1 MFNLTDQ
8 VLSRMAVNCYHG
20 NKCISIHSIRKMRN
34 GCFQLRAPEQIKHM
48 YQGPM
53 HACYWTAL
61 WWSVS
66 WIHRNKG
73 KHSPFFPNWWLFSL
87 QKNTKSEAVP
97 IVWQNNDSE
106 CTQLQLKLFS
116 SFPLYTPSVFSSAL
130 CSAAALRYALITDFS
145 SIYLAVMTVIKSS
158 SALKSNAK
166 SSHPLALCCASCLLA
181 RWHPFLVVPHLSI
194 DLLRCV
200 SKPVVSCLNHGNFAL
215 MAHGHHLP
223 TVGAYGQWAWKWL
236 NLSNCPP
243 RELRGHN
250 PGEQNQTF

>member
-1 MFNLTDQ
+1 MGVF
-8 VLSRMAVNCYHG
+8 SYE
-20 NKCISIHSIRKMRN
+20 
-34 GCFQLRAPEQIKHM
+34 P
-48 YQGPM
+48 
-53 HACYWTAL
+53 
-61 WWSVS
+61 
-66 WIHRNKG
+66 RNKLNICIKAPCMLVIG
-73 KHSPFFPNWWLFSL
+73 QRYDGLSPEFIETRGSIVLFFPNWWLFSL

-181 RWHPFLVVPHLSI
+181 RRHPFLVVPHLSI

-223 TVGAYGQWAWKWL
+223 TVGAYGQWA
-236 NLSNCPP
+236 
-243 RELRGHN
+243 
-250 PGEQNQTF
+250 